1 MNRLGVP
8 RARTL
13 GGAFAALVVALALP
27 GLAFAC
33 SCIIIP
39 FEDEY
44 AGTSHVFTARALS
57 SRTAA
62 PEYPDHHYELL
73 QVHAIWKS
81 AVGPTVE
88 VLIADNE
95 ATCGRFLTPGLDY
108 LVFAQGTPGY
118 PLSTHSCS
126 RTGTYGPESL
136 IWQQLGP
143 PQSLPVKPRS
153 WGNLKAAYHR

>member
-1 MNRLGVP
+1 MNRPGVTGA
-8 RARTL
+8 RAL
-13 GGAFAALVVALALP
+13 GGAFALVVALALP
-27 GLAFAC
+27 GSVLAC
-33 SCIIIP
+33 SCLVIP

-44 AGTSHVFTARALS
+44 ANTSHVFTARALG

-73 QVHAIWKS
+73 QVHAIWKG

-95 ATCGRFLTPGLDY
+95 ASCGRYFTPDLDY
-108 LVFAQGTPGY
+108 LVFAQGTPGD
-118 PLSTHSCS
+118 PLFTHTCS
-126 RTGTYGPESL
+126 RTWSYGPESP

-143 PQSLPVKPRS
+143 PISLPVAAKT
-153 WGNLKAAYHR
+153 WGSVKAAYHR